1 MSTGDTRT
9 ESDTM
14 GAVEIQST
22 RLWGAQT
29 QRGLNNFPIGTERLP
44 FPMIR
49 ALALAKKAAALA
61 NTRLKVLEPH
71 LAQAII
77 SAADQV
83 LTGTLNDQFPLP
95 PWQSGSGT
103 HSNMNMNEVL
113 ANLSNQ
119 LLGQPLG
126 SKSPVHPNDHVN
138 RSQSTNDTFPT
149 AMHVALVEETTH
161 HLLPALEC
169 LSKSLRRKASEH
181 QDIIKT
187 GRTHLQDAVP
197 LSLGQEIGAWA
208 TQVEAC
214 TGYIRASLPQLLQLA
229 QGGTAVG
236 TGINAPKDFDMIFC
250 EEISTLTELPFTPA
264 PDKFAALASH
274 DALVAASGA
283 LNTLATSLLKITTDL
298 KLLGSGPRLGLG
310 ELRLPANEPGSSIMP
325 GKVNPTQAEALAMVC
340 CQVMGNH
347 HTVTMAGSQGQLQ
360 LNAFKPVM
368 SFNLLQSVRLLG
380 DATQS
385 FTTRCINGLSPNR
398 EHLSGLGER
407 SLMLVTALAPHIGY
421 DRAAEIAQEAASANS
436 TLKSAALA
444 SGYVTEEEFDAWVNP
459 GKMIGP
465 T

>member
-1 MSTGDTRT
+1 MSAGDTRT
-9 ESDTM
+9 ETDTM
-14 GAVEIQST
+14 GAVAIQST

-29 QRGLNNFPIGTERLP
+29 QRSLNNFPIGTERLP

-49 ALALAKKAAALA
+49 ALALAKKAAACA
-61 NTRLKVLEPH
+61 NTRLNVLESH
-71 LAQAII
+71 ISDAII
-77 SAADQV
+77 SAADHV
-83 LTGTLNDQFPLP
+83 LAGTLNDHFPLP

-113 ANLSNQ
+113 SNLANQ
-119 LLGQPLG
+119 LLGKTLG

-149 AMHVALVEETTH
+149 ATHVAFAEETTH

-169 LSKSLRRKASEH
+169 LSKSLREKAAEYH
-181 QDIIKT
+181 GIVKI

-197 LSLGQEIGAWA
+197 LTLGQEVGAWA
-208 TQVEAC
+208 AQVEAC
-214 TGYIRASLPQLLQLA
+214 TSRIRTSLAEVLQLA

-236 TGINAPKDFDMIFC
+236 TGLNAPKDFDIVFC
-250 EEISTLTELPFTPA
+250 EEISLLTELPFTPA

-283 LNTLATSLLKITTDL
+283 LNTLAAALLKITADI

-347 HTVTMAGSQGQLQ
+347 HTVTLAGSLGQLQ
-360 LNAFKPVM
+360 LNVFKPVI

-380 DATQS
+380 DAAHS
-385 FTTRCINGLSPNR
+385 FTTRCINGLTPNR

-407 SLMLVTALAPHIGY
+407 SPMLVTALAPHIGH
-421 DRAAEIAQEAASANS
+421 DRAAEIAHKAASTNS
-436 TLKSAALA
+436 TLKAAAL
-444 SGYVTEEEFDAWVNP
+444 SLGYVTEKQFDAWVNP
-459 GKMIGP
+459 ENMVGP